1 MNGAKKIVSS
11 IKRISNS
18 MQPVGSKVVSLTVN
32 SVNPLTFMLENRLLI
47 TDKFYTLSNLEDWSK
62 LVVGD
67 ICRAFT
73 FNEGQ
78 LYYILEKYPLNPNN
92 NVGTINNNISTIN
105 DNISQINKNID
116 DINKSIETSNNIE
129 KQVLTLNNRDNTLT
143 AEFCFLK
150 QGNLKSVS
158 LLINIP
164 KISINYSGLFF
175 QNNFVPSDF
184 RPVYIPNV
192 KNAYKTKQ
200 SVIVGLGEIAAGDNF
215 GIMRI
220 NDDYL
225 SMNIDVVKIAKYHQN
240 NPDYHLTS
248 YLMYF

>member
-1 MNGAKKIVSS
+1 MNSAQKIINSM
-11 IKRISNS
+11 KRINKS
-18 MQPVGSKVVSLTVN
+18 MQPLGSKIVSLTV
-32 SVNPLTFMLENRLLI
+32 SQINPLVFKLENRLEI
-47 TDKFYTLSNLEDWSK
+47 TNQFYTLSNLEDWSK

-175 QNNFVPSDF
+175 QDGFIPSNF
-184 RPVYIPNV
+184 RPVYITNV
-192 KNAYKTKQ
+192 KSAYKTKQ
-200 SVIVGLGEIAAGDNF
+200 SVIVGQGETATGDNF
-215 GIMRI
+215 GIMQI
-220 NDDYL
+220 EDDYL
-225 SMNIDVVKIAKYHQN
+225 WMNIDVAKIVMYHQN
-240 NPDYHLTS
+240 NPNYYLTS
-248 YLMYF
+248 YLTYF

>member
-1 MNGAKKIVSS
+1 MDGAKKIVGS

-18 MQPVGSKVVSLTVN
+18 MQPVASKVVSLTVN

-62 LVVGD
+62 VAVGD

-78 LYYILEKYPLNPNN
+78 IYYILEKYPLNPNN

-105 DNISQINKNID
+105 DNISQINKDID
-116 DINKSIETSNNIE
+116 NINKSIETSNNIE

-184 RPVYIPNV
+184 RPIYISDV
-192 KNAYKTKQ
+192 KSAYKTKQ
-200 SVIVGLGEIAAGDNF
+200 SVIVGLGEISAGDNF
-215 GIMRI
+215 GIMKI
-220 NDDYL
+220 EDDYL
-225 SMNIDVVKIAKYHQN
+225 WMNIDVTKIAKYHQN